1 MNTEALQKLREPAA
15 FALIGAAGLQLL
27 AGLIN
32 LFSYGGFTLNAYGE
46 SAGYGLFANLQLA
59 LAVVAAVILA
69 TWGRT
74 SPQARNVVL
83 AALGVAGGALL
94 FGLLSLLAG
103 LVAEGPGGAS
113 KAAMFFWAV
122 SKLVVCGAAAYFVF
136 LHFQQLQ
143 PARPAPVQGMGG
155 QVYGAQPQYGQDSY
169 GQQYGQPGQQY
180 GGQPQYGQDPYGQQQ
195 GQPQYGAPEQQQQY
209 GAPEQPQYG
218 QPGQQYG
225 QQPAQPDYGQQ
236 QGQPGQ
242 QGQPDYGQPQQQ
254 YGQPQQGQQQYGQ
267 QQADQGQWTRQFG
280 GEEPTA
286 QPQQNDQNWYR
297 GDQGP
302 Q

>member
-27 AGLIN
+27 AGLIS

-46 SAGYGLFANLQLA
+46 AAGYGLFTNLHLA
-59 LAVVAAVILA
+59 LGVAAAVILV

-74 SPQARNVVL
+74 SPQARTVVM
-83 AALGVAGGALL
+83 AALGVAGVALL
-94 FGLLSLLAG
+94 LGLLSLLAG

-136 LHFQQLQ
+136 LHFQAMQ
-143 PARPAPVQGMGG
+143 PARPAPAPGMGG
-155 QVYGAQPQYGQDSY
+155 QVYGAQPQYGQDQY
-169 GQQYGQPGQQY
+169 GQQQYGQQGQQYPQY
-180 GGQPQYGQDPYGQQQ
+180 GGQDPYAQPQQ
-195 GQPQYGAPEQQQQY
+195 GQQPGQQQYGAPEQQQ
-209 GAPEQPQYG
+209 YG
-218 QPGQQYG
+218 QQQYG
-225 QQPAQPDYGQQ
+225 QQPGQADYGQPQQGQPAQPDYGQPQ
-236 QGQPGQ
+236 QPY
-242 QGQPDYGQPQQQ
+242 GQPDY
-254 YGQPQQGQQQYGQ
+254 GQQQYGQ
-267 QQADQGQWTRQFG
+267 QPPADQGQWTRQFG
-280 GEEPTA
+280 GEEQSA

>member
-27 AGLIN
+27 AGLIS

-59 LAVVAAVILA
+59 LAVVTAVILA

-83 AALGVAGGALL
+83 AALGVAGLALL

-136 LHFQQLQ
+136 HHFQAMQ
-143 PARPAPVQGMGG
+143 PARPAPAPGMGG
-155 QVYGAQPQYGQDSY
+155 QVYGGQPPYGQDQY
-169 GQQYGQPGQQY
+169 GQQYGQPGQQQY
-180 GGQPQYGQDPYGQQQ
+180 GQYGQDPYGQPQQ
-195 GQPQYGAPEQQQQY
+195 GQQQYGAPEQQQ
-209 GAPEQPQYG
+209 YG
-218 QPGQQYG
+218 QQGQQYG
-225 QQPAQPDYGQQ
+225 QPDYGQQ

-242 QGQPDYGQPQQQ
+242 PAQPDYGQQQ
-254 YGQPQQGQQQYGQ
+254 YGQPQQGQPGQPGQQQYGGQ
-267 QQADQGQWTRQFG
+267 QPDQGQWTRQFG
-280 GEEPTA
+280 GEEPSA